1 MKKNVHLPG
10 YNETFVGTGTGLLSL
25 MAAREGADKVTALEV
40 FKPMGDC
47 ARHITGHSEWAD
59 KITVISERSTDVSQI
74 GGSPADIIV
83 AEVFDTEL
91 IGEGALRTFKEA
103 LQRLAKP
110 GCRVVPSSGNVY
122 IVPVESHLLE
132 MFNTIPRLNG
142 AEGIL
147 ESSRIGF

>member
-1 MKKNVHLPG
+1 
-10 YNETFVGTGTGLLSL
+10 

-47 ARHITGHSEWAD
+47 ARHITSNSPWSD

-74 GGSPADIIV
+74 GGSRADIIV

-103 LQRLAKP
+103 LERLAKP
-110 GCRVVPSSGNVY
+110 GCRVVPSTGNVY
-122 IVPVESHLLE
+122 IVPVESHLLK
-132 MFNTIPRLNG
+132 MFNDIPRLNG
-142 AEGIL
+142 EKGSERL
-147 ESSRIGF
+147 HFFGFYEN